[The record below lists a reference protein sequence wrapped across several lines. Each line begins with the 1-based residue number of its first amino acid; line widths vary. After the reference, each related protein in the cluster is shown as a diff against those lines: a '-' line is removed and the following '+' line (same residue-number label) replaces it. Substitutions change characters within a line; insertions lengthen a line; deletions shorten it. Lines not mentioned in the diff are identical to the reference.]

1 MISPEMIVYIAVG
14 VMTLAMLM
22 AMVRFVKGPSVV
34 DRVVAFDSL
43 TISSLVVISVIA
55 MLSNRMIYFDVAIVY
70 GLLSFIGVIV
80 VAKYI
85 QKGL

>member
-1 MISPEMIVYIAVG
+1 MINAETIVYVAVG
-14 VMTLAMLM
+14 IMMLAMLL
-22 AMVRFVKGPSVV
+22 AMVRFVKGPSIV

-43 TISSLVVISVIA
+43 TVTSLVIISVIA
-55 MLSNRMIYFDVAIVY
+55 ALSNRMIYFDVAIVY

>member
-1 MISPEMIVYIAVG
+1 MISPETIVYIAVAIMG
-14 VMTLAMLM
+14 LSMLLAT
-22 AMVRFVKGPSVV
+22 VRFVKGPSVV

-43 TISSLVVISVIA
+43 TVTSLVIISVIA
-55 MLSNRMIYFDVAIVY
+55 ALSDRMIYFDVAIVY

-85 QKGL
+85 QKSL

>member
-1 MISPEMIVYIAVG
+1 MISPEMIIYVAVG

-43 TISSLVVISVIA
+43 TITSLVVISVIA

>member
-1 MISPEMIVYIAVG
+1 MISPELIVYVAIG
-14 VMTLAMLM
+14 LMTVAMLL
-22 AMVRFVKGPSVV
+22 ALVRFVKGPTVV

-43 TISSLVVISVIA
+43 TLTSLVIISVLA
-55 MLSNRMIYFDVAIVY
+55 ALTNRMIYFDVAIVY

>member
-1 MISPEMIVYIAVG
+1 MINPEMIVYVAVG
-14 VMTLAMLM
+14 MMMLAMLLS
-22 AMVRFVKGPSVV
+22 MVRFVKGPSVV

-43 TISSLVVISVIA
+43 TVTSLVIISVIA
-55 MLSNRMIYFDVAIVY
+55 ALSDRMIYFDVAIVY

-85 QKGL
+85 QRGL

>member
-1 MISPEMIVYIAVG
+1 MISPEMIVYVAVG
-14 VMTLAMLM
+14 IMTLAMLM

>member
-1 MISPEMIVYIAVG
+1 MIVYAAIG
-14 VMTLAMLM
+14 IFMLAMLL

-43 TISSLVVISVIA
+43 TITSLVLISIIA
-55 MLSNRMIYFDVAIVY
+55 ALTNRMIYFDVAIVY

>member
-14 VMTLAMLM
+14 IMTLAMLM

-43 TISSLVVISVIA
+43 TISSLVIISVIA

>member
-85 QKGL
+85 QKSL

>member
-1 MISPEMIVYIAVG
+1 MISPEMIVYAAIG
-14 VMTLAMLM
+14 MFTLAMLL

-43 TISSLVVISVIA
+43 TITSLILISIIA
-55 MLSNRMIYFDVAIVY
+55 ALTNRMIYFDVAIVY

>member
-1 MISPEMIVYIAVG
+1 MISPEMIVYVAVG
-14 VMTLAMLM
+14 MMMLAMLL

-43 TISSLVVISVIA
+43 TVTSLVIISVIA
-55 MLSNRMIYFDVAIVY
+55 ALSNRMIYFDVAIVY

>member
-1 MISPEMIVYIAVG
+1 MTNIDLIIYISVG
-14 VMTLAMLM
+14 VMSLAMLL
-22 AMVRFVKGPSVV
+22 ALIRFIKGPSVV

-43 TISSLVVISVIA
+43 TISSLALIGVIA
-55 MLSNRMIYFDVAIVY
+55 VLAGRMIYMDVAIVY
-70 GLLSFIGVIV
+70 ALLSFIGVIV

>member
-1 MISPEMIVYIAVG
+1 MISPETIVYIAVAIMG
-14 VMTLAMLM
+14 LSMLLAT
-22 AMVRFVKGPSVV
+22 VRFVKGPSVV

-43 TISSLVVISVIA
+43 TVTSLVIISVIA
-55 MLSNRMIYFDVAIVY
+55 ALSDRMIYFDVAIVY

>member
-1 MISPEMIVYIAVG
+1 MINAEMIVYVAIG
-14 VMTLAMLM
+14 MFTLAMLL

-43 TISSLVVISVIA
+43 TITSLILISIIA
-55 MLSNRMIYFDVAIVY
+55 ALSNRMIYFDVAIVY

>member
-14 VMTLAMLM
+14 MFAFAMLI
-22 AMVRFVKGPSVV
+22 AMIRFIKGPSVV

-43 TISSLVVISVIA
+43 TITSLVLISIIA
-55 MLSNRMIYFDVAIVY
+55 ALSNRMIYFDVAIVY
-70 GLLSFIGVIV
+70 GLLSFVGVIV

>member
-1 MISPEMIVYIAVG
+1 MISPELIIYVAIGM
-14 VMTLAMLM
+14 MMLAMLL
-22 AMVRFVKGPSVV
+22 AMTRFVKGPSIV

-43 TISSLVVISVIA
+43 TVTTLVIISIVA
-55 MLSNRMIYFDVAIVY
+55 ALSNRMIYFDVAIVY

>member
-1 MISPEMIVYIAVG
+1 MINPEMIVYAAIG
-14 VMTLAMLM
+14 IFMLAMLL

-43 TISSLVVISVIA
+43 TITSLVLISIIA
-55 MLSNRMIYFDVAIVY
+55 ALTNRMIYFDVAIVY

>member
-14 VMTLAMLM
+14 VMTLAMLL

-55 MLSNRMIYFDVAIVY
+55 MMSNRMIYFDVAIVY

>member
-43 TISSLVVISVIA
+43 TISSLVIISVIA

>member
-14 VMTLAMLM
+14 MFSLAILI
-22 AMVRFVKGPSVV
+22 AMIRFIKGPSVV

-43 TISSLVVISVIA
+43 TITSLILISVIA
-55 MLSNRMIYFDVAIVY
+55 ALSNRMIYFDVAIVY
-70 GLLSFIGVIV
+70 GLLSFVGVIV

>member
-1 MISPEMIVYIAVG
+1 MINAEMIVYAAIG
-14 VMTLAMLM
+14 MFTLAMLL

-43 TISSLVVISVIA
+43 TITSLILISIIA
-55 MLSNRMIYFDVAIVY
+55 ALSNRMIYFDVAIVY

>member
-1 MISPEMIVYIAVG
+1 MINAEMIVYAAIG
-14 VMTLAMLM
+14 MFTLAMLL

-43 TISSLVVISVIA
+43 TITSLILISIIA
-55 MLSNRMIYFDVAIVY
+55 ALSNRMIYLDVAIVY

>member
-1 MISPEMIVYIAVG
+1 MISPDTLVFVAVAMMTIALL
-14 VMTLAMLM
+14 LAMI
-22 AMVRFVKGPSVV
+22 RFSKGPSIV

-43 TISSLVVISVIA
+43 TITTLVIISIVA
-55 MLSNRMIYFDVAIVY
+55 ALSNRMIYFDVAIVY

>member
-1 MISPEMIVYIAVG
+1 MISPELIVYVAIG
-14 VMTLAMLM
+14 LMTVAMLL
-22 AMVRFVKGPSVV
+22 ALVRFIKGPTVV

-43 TISSLVVISVIA
+43 TLTSLVIISVLA
-55 MLSNRMIYFDVAIVY
+55 ALTNRMIYFDVAIVY

-85 QKGL
+85 QRGL